1 MDWKDFKKET
11 TEDLIEYVKF
21 KEDPDYEDAARA
33 AFTAL
38 TFRFRS
44 DIIDKCTIVCRKWG
58 YSDDDAIELAN
69 RTFERFWK
77 YPTFSKS
84 KCRVKDIAECFTIY
98 LYRIAQNELKRSYN
112 KKDYPYE
119 GDEKIRTSLIDED
132 KSYTTEELKAL
143 QDAEQRLDEALEH
156 LTQKHKIIFL
166 TYSAYEE
173 DGYKLPRKLLKK
185 LREALDLTQNSIRVY
200 KKEAFEAIDQR
211 IG

>member
-1 MDWKDFKKET
+1 MDWKDFENET
-11 TEDLIEYVKF
+11 TEDLMAYVKF
-21 KEDPDYEDAARA
+21 KEDPDYEDAAKA

-44 DIIDKCTIVCRKWG
+44 DIIDKCTIICRKWG
-58 YSDDDAIELAN
+58 YTDDDAIELAK

-84 KCRVKDIAECFTIY
+84 ECRVEDTDECFKLY
-98 LYRIAQNELKRSYN
+98 LYRISQNELKRSYN
-112 KKDYPYE
+112 KKDYPYG

-132 KSYTTEELKAL
+132 KSYTPGELKTL
-143 QDAEQRLDEALEH
+143 QEAEDKLDNALEN

-173 DGYKLPRKLLKK
+173 EGYKLPRELLKK
-185 LREALDLTQNSIRVY
+185 LRKALDLTQSSIRVY
-200 KKEAFEAIDQR
+200 KKDAFEAIEKR
-211 IG
+211 IK